1 MVNPALE
8 LALFAGVMALGQFS
22 PGPDMIL
29 LTRTALAEGAKA
41 GAWMALGIATGLTVH
56 ASIAVAGLAVAF
68 QQSAVL
74 RHTVTGLA
82 AAYLLWLAWCLLR
95 AASVPAPAPASAGAP
110 RDPKPAASRSP
121 YLRGL
126 VCNLLNPK
134 AVVFLAAT
142 CAPFLSG
149 GGHPP
154 WWPFA
159 IAALVIVQ
167 GGTLWAL
174 WAWLLQWRPLRTRYE
189 KSARWIDGAFGIAL
203 AVLALTLLV
212 AP

>member
-1 MVNPALE
+1 MNPALE

-56 ASIAVAGLAVAF
+56 TSIAVAGLAVAF
-68 QQSAVL
+68 QQSATL
-74 RHTVTGLA
+74 RHAVSWLA
-82 AAYLLWLAWCLLR
+82 AAYLLWLAGCLMR
-95 AASVPAPAPASAGAP
+95 AALTPPAPAGPADE
-110 RDPKPAASRSP
+110 RPAASRSP

-126 VCNLLNPK
+126 ICNLLNPK
-134 AVVFLAAT
+134 AVVFIAAT

-149 GGHPP
+149 SHPP

-159 IAALVIVQ
+159 IVALVIVQ

-174 WAWLLQWRPLRTRYE
+174 WARLLQWRPLRTRYE
-189 KSARWIDGAFGIAL
+189 NSARWIDGAFGIAL

-212 AP
+212 SP

>member
-1 MVNPALE
+1 VNPALE

-68 QQSAVL
+68 QQSAGL
-74 RHTVTGLA
+74 RHAVTWLA

-95 AASVPAPAPASAGAP
+95 AAFAPAPAPAI
-110 RDPKPAASRSP
+110 DPAAAKPAVSRSP

-126 VCNLLNPK
+126 ICNLLNPK

-149 GGHPP
+149 GGHPR

-174 WAWLLQWRPLRTRYE
+174 WARLLQWPPLRTRYE
-189 KSARWIDGAFGIAL
+189 NSARWIDGAFGIAL

-212 AP
+212 SP

>member
-1 MVNPALE
+1 MNPALE

-56 ASIAVAGLAVAF
+56 TSIAVAGLAVAF
-68 QQSAVL
+68 QQSAGL
-74 RHTVTGLA
+74 RQAVTWLA
-82 AAYLLWLAWCLLR
+82 AAYLLWLAWCLMRSALTPPQ
-95 AASVPAPAPASAGAP
+95 PAGSADE
-110 RDPKPAASRSP
+110 RPAATRSP
-121 YLRGL
+121 YLRGFI
-126 VCNLLNPK
+126 CNLLNPK

-149 GGHPP
+149 DHPP

-159 IAALVIVQ
+159 IVALVIVQ

-189 KSARWIDGAFGIAL
+189 NSARWIDGAFGIAL

-212 AP
+212 SP

>member
-1 MVNPALE
+1 MNPALE

-68 QQSAVL
+68 QQSAGL
-74 RHTVTGLA
+74 RQAVTWLA

-95 AASVPAPAPASAGAP
+95 AAWKPAPSASPQVKNPAS
-110 RDPKPAASRSP
+110 SRSP

-126 VCNLLNPK
+126 ICNLLNPK

-142 CAPFLSG
+142 CAPFLTG
-149 GGHPP
+149 AHPP

-174 WAWLLQWRPLRTRYE
+174 WARLLQWRPLRTRYE
-189 KSARWIDGAFGIAL
+189 NSARWIDGAFGIAL
-203 AVLALTLLV
+203 AVLALTLL
-212 AP
+212 ASP